1 MLYFKNAFL
10 VDGTGQNPQEGITVV
25 VQGKTIVQV
34 GRDISIP
41 EDAQVIDLKGKPLLP
56 GFSDAHTHLGGSDS
70 LDRPGLSGRF
80 ASYDYAQNREAALE
94 WGVTAVRSAGDFTP
108 EILEFRD
115 EVNEG
120 KIRSPRILACGR
132 FIQAQ
137 NGHPGC
143 TVFSADQNI
152 LDNAMVLVNEQTD
165 IETEVKKLVDAGVD
179 LIKTVISDDNK
190 MDYPNSAPRL
200 SNEQLRRIA
209 DAAHKYGKRLM
220 VHVDDLKD
228 MADAVAIGAD
238 TIEHTIDVGSSNH
251 ELTDELLKAL
261 TSRDVWVVP
270 SMIATKN
277 HDVMP
282 GIPPVYAILEE
293 VVREFVQAGV
303 KIGVGCDSGIPFV
316 PYGEC
321 VHLEMELLTHA
332 GMSPLAAITAATG
345 GNAKMFGQEHIFGTV
360 EPGKAADLVVLGSN
374 PLQDIKNTRDIKM
387 VLRDGRIM
395 VDKLLSN

>member
-1 MLYFKNAFL
+1 MLCLKNAFL
-10 VDGTGQNPQEGITVV
+10 VDGTGQNPQEGVTVV

-34 GRDISIP
+34 GRDITIP
-41 EDAQVIDLKGKPLLP
+41 EDAQVIDLKHKPLLP

-70 LDRPGLSGRF
+70 LDRPGLTSRF
-80 ASYDYAQNREAALE
+80 ANYNYAQNREAALE

-120 KIRSPRILACGR
+120 KFRSPRILACGR

-137 NGHPGC
+137 NGYPGYA
-143 TVFSADQNI
+143 VFSADQNI
-152 LDNAMVLVNEQTD
+152 LDNAMVLVNDQTD
-165 IETEVKKLVDAGVD
+165 IEAEVKKLVEAGVD
-179 LIKTVISDDNK
+179 FIKTVISDDNK
-190 MDYPNSAPRL
+190 MDYPNSVPRL
-200 SNEQLRRIA
+200 SNEQLKRIA

-228 MADAVAIGAD
+228 MAEAIAIGAD
-238 TIEHTIDVGSSNH
+238 TIEHIISVGSSNH
-251 ELTDELLKAL
+251 ELTDELLKTL

-270 SMIATKN
+270 TMIAIKN
-277 HDVMP
+277 HDAMP
-282 GIPPVYAILEE
+282 GIPPVYATLEK
-293 VVREFVQAGV
+293 VVREFIKAGV

-321 VHLEMELLTHA
+321 VHLEMELLTEA

-345 GNAKMFGQEHIFGTV
+345 GNAKMFGQEHFFGTV

-387 VLRDGRIM
+387 VLRDGRIV
-395 VDKLLSN
+395 VDKLLNN